1 MNAESDLERTLSEL
15 GNEVAWPAAAGLS
28 TRVAARV
35 STMPPYRRRWW
46 SSAPRFAF
54 ATAAMLLVIAAGT
67 LAWAPARETIADRLG
82 LGDIEITSD
91 HSLPPAGVELA
102 LGERVAAGD
111 AAARAGFPV
120 APPLASL
127 AGPDVYMLVN
137 PWGAQVSYAYRP
149 TDSLPEV
156 GDSGVG
162 LLVSQLQGA
171 TTDSF
176 IRKLLGSGST
186 LEVVD
191 VGGEPGYWIAGEPH
205 GFVYLAPDGS
215 FHEEEIRLAGN
226 VLIWTRGDVTY
237 RIESALP
244 LDRVREI
251 ARDLRPPS

>member
-1 MNAESDLERTLSEL
+1 MRSRQLTMNAESDLERTLSEL

-46 SSAPRFAF
+46 SSAPRLAF

-67 LAWAPARETIADRLG
+67 LVWAPARETIADRLG

-127 AGPDVYMLVN
+127 AGPDVYLLVIR
-137 PWGAQVSYAYRP
+137 GAPRSATPTDRRTRYRRSGTAASGCWSASSRAPRP
-149 TDSLPEV
+149 TASSASYSAPEARSKSSMSAGSLV
-156 GDSGVG
+156 TGSRVNRTA
-162 LLVSQLQGA
+162 SSISHQTA
-171 TTDSF
+171 AST
-176 IRKLLGSGST
+176 RKRSGSPAT
-186 LEVVD
+186 
-191 VGGEPGYWIAGEPH
+191 
-205 GFVYLAPDGS
+205 S
-215 FHEEEIRLAGN
+215 
-226 VLIWTRGDVTY
+226 
-237 RIESALP
+237 
-244 LDRVREI
+244 
-251 ARDLRPPS
+251 